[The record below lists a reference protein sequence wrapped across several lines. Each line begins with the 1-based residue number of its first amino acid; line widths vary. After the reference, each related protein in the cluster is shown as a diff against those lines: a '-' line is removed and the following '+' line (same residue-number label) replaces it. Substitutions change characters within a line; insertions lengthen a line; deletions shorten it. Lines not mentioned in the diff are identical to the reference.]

1 MVEEKLSTISEA
13 VYEHLDGETTLEPQ
27 VVQSVVDATIIQIDE
42 EFGWEYA
49 KEAVKGS
56 TESQAKS
63 GGGTSHSPGDN
74 RTQSSSLDER
84 PTQPSG
90 TSHGTGDN

>member
-1 MVEEKLSTISEA
+1 MVGEKLSTISEA
-13 VYEHLDGETTLEPQ
+13 VYEHLDGETTIDPQ
-27 VVQSVVDATIIQIDE
+27 AVRSVVDATIIQINE

-49 KEAVKGS
+49 KKAVEGP

-74 RTQSSSLDER
+74 RTQSTSLDEG
-84 PTQPSG
+84 PTQPGG